1 MNECK
6 GKCNK
11 FAFCRYSIRMRK
23 IKNST
28 NREFHSNKSGGSR
41 LIYSFF
47 GLLLFSMVFIG
58 CSTKEDGVAYRVYH
72 NTLGRYNGY
81 FNANELV
88 KKSQTTLAN
97 GRKDDYDE
105 VIPLYNYGTAS
116 QKKELIPDLDK
127 AIKKCG
133 KVVKRHTL
141 VAESKKDMKWP
152 EYNKWMDDNYHVIGQ
167 SNLYKGEYYK
177 AQETFNFIS
186 NKYSSAS
193 VQLRAYIWSAR
204 AYFLDGDFS
213 KAKQLLLKADGF
225 EDLPKDI
232 ARELYLVKAEFFMV
246 QGEFEKAIEP
256 LEKGLVLI
264 TKKTDRIV
272 PQFVLAQLYDRMEK
286 SGDAKVAFQKVIKL
300 KPPYELEF
308 QSKLQMLLTD
318 TKISRNYLDAQKALL
333 VMIEDLKNESY
344 KDVIYYALGT
354 VTLELEKRKEAVDY
368 FEMALKFNKNNKS
381 KRVKIFVTLGDLYF
395 GQKQYPE
402 AQVNYDSAYH
412 NLAIDHSRYK
422 EIKARALSLNELV
435 GYLNTISEKD
445 SLISLCEK
453 PAAEIEKALIAVH
466 EQLQNEM
473 AEKKS
478 KDEEARLAALKGEEI
493 TGTFWIYNQDLLKRG
508 KNIFDDVWSG
518 RPLKDNWRNQSLV
531 AMMIG
536 EKDESIVEIAE
547 QDSVTAEDPK
557 YKIPSIEEL
566 RSKLPCGNNKA
577 ITEMKADL
585 AEAYYLAGLLY
596 KEKLDDMDNAM
607 SSWEKMISKCEEG
620 GFHPMAYYQ
629 LFRGWVTKEKEEG
642 YTQNPFCSSCSSV
655 FWGNQ
660 IKSKYPNSDW
670 ALLVD
675 NPNYMNAEQMR
686 KEEEEKNYTKAYN
699 QYATN
704 HPYDAVTSCTK
715 AIAERPKNHLIC
727 QYHMLK
733 ATCLGKTEV
742 AFGVRENCEAELKA
756 VVSDCPN
763 TDMAAKAAEMLKQLN
778 TGSAPKTNTT
788 TSNYIKANDS
798 EHYVVAVVNSKEIN
812 LNQAKAKVA
821 DFTKTYFSGFDY
833 KVSNTMFNEE
843 NTFILVKSFVNL
855 KDANDYFITFVGD
868 NDLIIE
874 LNLVKNDK
882 FIISKQNYLEL
893 FRSKDFSGYLEFFTK
908 NY

>member
-11 FAFCRYSIRMRK
+11 FAFFRYLIRMRK
-23 IKNST
+23 IINSD
-28 NREFHSNKSGGSR
+28 NNEFHSKGSGVSG
-41 LIYSFF
+41 LTQVFLF
-47 GLLLFSMVFIG
+47 ALLLSLFLVG
-58 CSTKEDGVAYRVYH
+58 CSTKEDGVAYRGYH
-72 NTLGRYNGY
+72 NTLGHYNGY

-105 VIPLYNYGTAS
+105 VIPLYNYGTTS

-133 KVVKRHTL
+133 KVVKRHTI

-167 SNLYKGEYYK
+167 SNLYKGDYYK

-186 NKYSSAS
+186 NKYSSAA
-193 VQLRAYIWSAR
+193 VQLRAYIWSSR

-213 KAKQLLLKADGF
+213 KAKQLLQKADGY

-232 ARELYLVKAEFFMV
+232 ARELYLVKAEFFLM
-246 QGEFEKAIEP
+246 QGDFGNAIDP

-264 TKKTDRIV
+264 TKKADRII
-272 PQFVLAQLYDRMEK
+272 PQFVLGQLYDRMER

-318 TKISRNYLDAQKALL
+318 TKISRNYEDAQKVLL
-333 VMIEDLKNESY
+333 VMLEDLKNESY

-381 KRVKIFVTLGDLYF
+381 KRLKIFVTLGDLYF
-395 GQKQYPE
+395 AQKQYPE

-412 NLAIDHSRYK
+412 NLAATHGRYK

-453 PAAEIEKALIAVH
+453 PASEIEKALAAVH
-466 EQLQNEM
+466 EQMQSDM
-473 AEKKS
+473 AEKKR
-478 KDEEARLAALKGEEI
+478 KDEEERMAALKGQEI
-493 TGTFWIYNQDLLKRG
+493 IGTFWIYNQDLLERG
-508 KNIFDDVWSG
+508 KKIFDDAWSG
-518 RPLKDNWRNQSLV
+518 RPLKDNWRNQSLL

-536 EKDESIVEIAE
+536 EKDESIVEIAAT
-547 QDSVTAEDPK
+547 DSVETEDPK
-557 YKIPSIEEL
+557 YKVPTIDEL
-566 RSKLPCGNNKA
+566 RLKLPCGNNKA
-577 ITEMKADL
+577 IGEMKSDL
-585 AEAYYLAGLLY
+585 AEAYYLAGLVY
-596 KEKLDDMDNAM
+596 KEKLEDMDNAM
-607 SSWEKMISKCEEG
+607 SSWERMISKCEEG
-620 GFHPMAYYQ
+620 GFHPLAYYQ
-629 LFRGWVTKEKEEG
+629 MFRGWLTKEKEDG
-642 YTQNPFCSSCSSV
+642 YTKNPFCSSCSSV

-704 HPYDAVTSCTK
+704 YPYDAVTTCTK
-715 AIAERPKNHLIC
+715 AIAERPKNHLVC
-727 QYHMLK
+727 QYRMLK
-733 ATCLGKTEV
+733 AICLGKTEV
-742 AFGVRENCEAELKA
+742 AFGIRENCEAELKA
-756 VVSDCPN
+756 IVAECPN
-763 TDMAAKAAEMLKQLN
+763 TEIATQASEMLKQL
-778 TGSAPKTNTT
+778 TVGSAQKVTT
-788 TSNYIKANDS
+788 TSSNYIQANES
-798 EHYVVAVVNSKEIN
+798 EHYVVAVINSKEIN
-812 LNQAKAKVA
+812 VNQAKVKVA

-843 NTFILVKSFVNL
+843 KTFILVKSFVNL
-855 KDANDYFITFVGD
+855 KDANDYFTTFVGD
-868 NDLIIE
+868 NDLISE

-893 FRSKDFSGYLEFFTK
+893 FRSKDFNGYLEFFTK

>member
-1 MNECK
+1 MTENQNFNTQETHSK
-6 GKCNK
+6 RVVRPRAVLMSMSVLFLSLI
-11 FAFCRYSIRMRK
+11 FAS
-23 IKNST
+23 
-28 NREFHSNKSGGSR
+28 
-41 LIYSFF
+41 
-47 GLLLFSMVFIG
+47 
-58 CSTKEDGVAYRVYH
+58 CSTKEDGVAYRIYH

-88 KKSQTTLAN
+88 KKSQLSLAN

-105 VIPLYNYGTAS
+105 VIPLYNYGTVS

-141 VAESKKDMKWP
+141 VAESKKEMKWP

-186 NKYSSAS
+186 NKYSSEA

-204 AYFLDGDFS
+204 SYFLEGDYS
-213 KAKQLLLKADGF
+213 KAKQLLQKADGY

-232 ARELYLVKAEFFMV
+232 ARELYLVKAEFFLV
-246 QGEFEKAIEP
+246 QGEFSAAIEP
-256 LEKGLVLI
+256 LEKGIALI
-264 TKKTDRIV
+264 TKKPDRIV
-272 PQFVLAQLYDRMEK
+272 PQFVLGQLYDRMDK

-318 TKISRNYLDAQKALL
+318 TKISRNYEDAQKSLL
-333 VMIEDLKNESY
+333 VMLEDLKNETY

-354 VTLELEKRKEAVDY
+354 VTLELDKRKEAVDY
-368 FEMALKFNKNNKS
+368 FEKALKFNKSNKS
-381 KRVKIFVTLGDLYF
+381 KRLKIFMTLGDLYF
-395 GQKQYPE
+395 AQKEYPD

-412 NLAIDHSRYK
+412 NLATNHVRYK

-453 PAAEIEKALIAVH
+453 PASEIEKTLSAVH

-473 AEKKS
+473 AEQKR

-493 TGTFWIYNQDLLKRG
+493 NGIFWIYNQDLLKRG
-508 KNIFDDVWSG
+508 KNIFDDTWSG
-518 RPLKDNWRNQSLV
+518 RPLKDNWRNQSLLV
-531 AMMIG
+531 MMIG
-536 EKDESIVEIAE
+536 EKDESIVEAAAV
-547 QDSVTAEDPK
+547 DSADSEDPK
-557 YKIPSIEEL
+557 YKIPTIDEL
-566 RSKLPCGNNKA
+566 RAKLPCGNSLA
-577 ITEMKADL
+577 IAEMKSDL
-585 AEAYYLAGLLY
+585 AEAYYLSGLLY
-596 KEKLDDMDNAM
+596 KEKLEDMDNAM
-607 SSWEKMISKCEEG
+607 TAWEKMISKCEEG
-620 GFHPMAYYQ
+620 GFHPLAYYQ
-629 LFRGWVTKEKEEG
+629 LFRGWLANEKEEG
-642 YTQNPFCSSCSSV
+642 YTQNPFCSTCSSV

-699 QYATN
+699 QYVTN
-704 HPYDAVTSCTK
+704 HPYDAVTTCTK
-715 AIAERPKNHLIC
+715 AIADRPSNHLIC
-727 QYHMLK
+727 KYHMLK

-742 AFGVRENCEAELKA
+742 VFGVRENCEAELKA
-756 VVSDCPN
+756 VVAGCPN
-763 TDMAAKAAEMLKQLN
+763 TEMSTQAAEMLKQLTSGLSPKPAN
-778 TGSAPKTNTT
+778 ITTG
-788 TSNYIKANDS
+788 SNYIKADES
-798 EHYVVAVVNSKEIN
+798 EHYVVSVADLKTVK
-812 LNQAKAKVA
+812 LNQAKAAVS

-833 KVSNTMFNEE
+833 KVSNTMFNADQ
-843 NTFILVKSFVNL
+843 TFILVKSFANL
-855 KDANDYFITFVGD
+855 KDARDYFTTFVSD
-868 NDLIIE
+868 DD
-874 LNLVKNDK
+874 LVKELDLSKSDK
-882 FIISKQNYLEL
+882 FIITKQNYLEL
-893 FRSKDFSGYLEFFTK
+893 FRSKDYEGYLEFFTK

>member
-1 MNECK
+1 MRMSKNQNSN
-6 GKCNK
+6 NK
-11 FAFCRYSIRMRK
+11 
-23 IKNST
+23 
-28 NREFHSNKSGGSR
+28 EFHSKTSVGPR
-41 LIYSFF
+41 LFYGFMVLLVLSVFF
-47 GLLLFSMVFIG
+47 VS
-58 CSTKEDGVAYRVYH
+58 CSTKEDGVAYRIYH
-72 NTLGRYNGY
+72 NTLGHYNGY

-105 VIPLYNYGTAS
+105 VIPLYNYGTIS

-141 VAESKKDMKWP
+141 VSESKKDMKWP
-152 EYNKWMDDNYHVIGQ
+152 EYNKWMDDNYMVIGQ
-167 SNLYKGEYYK
+167 SNLYKGDYYK

-186 NKYSSAS
+186 NKYSSEA
-193 VQLRAYIWSAR
+193 VQLRAYIWAAR

-232 ARELYLVKAEFFMV
+232 ARDLYLVKAEFFMV
-246 QGEFEKAIEP
+246 QEDFEKAIDP
-256 LEKGLVLI
+256 LEKGLILI
-264 TKKTDRIV
+264 KKKTDRIV
-272 PQFVLAQLYDRMEK
+272 PQFVLGQLYDRMER

-318 TKISRNYLDAQKALL
+318 TKISRNYEDAQKALL
-333 VMIEDLKNESY
+333 VMLDDFKNESY

-354 VTLELEKRKEAVDY
+354 VTLDLEKRKEAVEY
-368 FEMALKFNKNNKS
+368 FEKALKFNKSNKS
-381 KRVKIFVTLGDLYF
+381 KRLKIFITLGDLYF
-395 GQKQYPE
+395 AQKQYPE

-412 NLAIDHSRYK
+412 NLALEHMRYK

-435 GYLNTISEKD
+435 GYLNAISEKD

-453 PAAEIEKALIAVH
+453 PAAEIEKALSDVR
-466 EQLQNEM
+466 EQMQNDM
-473 AEKKS
+473 AEKKR
-478 KDEEARLAALKGEEI
+478 KEEEERLAALKGDEI
-493 TGTFWIYNQDLLKRG
+493 KGTFWIYNQDLLKRG
-508 KNIFDDVWSG
+508 KNIFDDAWSG
-518 RPLKDNWRNQSLV
+518 RPLKDNWRNQSLLS
-531 AMMIG
+531 MMIG

-547 QDSVTAEDPK
+547 VDSATVEDPK
-557 YKIPSIEEL
+557 YKIPTIEEL

-577 ITEMKADL
+577 IADMKSDL
-585 AEAYYLAGLLY
+585 AESYYLAGLVY
-596 KEKLDDMDNAM
+596 KEKLEDMDNAM
-607 SSWEKMISKCEEG
+607 TSWEKLISKCEEG
-620 GFHPMAYYQ
+620 GFHPLAYYQ
-629 LFRGWVTKEKEEG
+629 MFRGWLSKEKEEG

-660 IKSKYPNSDW
+660 IKSKYANSDW

-686 KEEEEKNYTKAYN
+686 QEEEEKNYTKAYN

-704 HPYDAVTSCTK
+704 HPYDAVTTCTK
-715 AIAERPKNHLIC
+715 AISERPKNHLIC
-727 QYHMLK
+727 QYRMLK

-742 AFGVRENCEAELKA
+742 AFGVKENCEAELKA
-756 VVSDCPN
+756 ITVDCPN
-763 TDMAAKAAEMLKQLN
+763 TELSTQATEMLKQLN
-778 TGSAPKTNTT
+778 AGSSPKVTTT
-788 TSNYIKANDS
+788 TSSNFIQADES

-812 LNQAKAKVA
+812 LNQAKARVS
-821 DFTKTYFSGFDY
+821 DFTKLYFSGFEY

-843 NTFILVKSFVNL
+843 KTFILIKPFLNL
-855 KDANDYFITFVGD
+855 KDANDYFTTFVSD
-868 NDLIIE
+868 NDLINE

-882 FIISKQNYLEL
+882 FIITKQNYLEL
-893 FRSKDFSGYLEFFTK
+893 FRSKDYNGYLEFFTK